1 MLRSKFVRALC
12 ALVCAFGAVTG
23 AHAQEDIAAQVL
35 ARLNQARADAGMP
48 ALTRSA
54 QLDAA
59 AQAHANDLRQNGVA
73 LGHRGSDGSTIKQRI
88 LGAGYASSLVGEN
101 WAAYRTL
108 EQIMTFWL
116 NDPPHRQNILDA
128 QFREIGIGV
137 AARASGGWIIV
148 TDFGAPENAPAR
160 AGPAAPAARA
170 PNKVRATPTRAKP
183 AAPKPTRAPTRKA
196 TPKPTRAPK
205 QAAPTP
211 TAEPTRVALAA
222 APPPTAPV
230 LLRARGRSAR
240 VVLHGRA
247 AGVSGV
253 NETKGDVLRMTL
265 GAALASGGFL
275 LFGIALVGQR
285 RRRAD
290 SDYG

>member
-1 MLRSKFVRALC
+1 MLRSKFVRALGV
-12 ALVCAFGAVTG
+12 LLCAFGAVTG
-23 AHAQEDIAAQVL
+23 AYAQEDIAAQVL
-35 ARLNQARADAGMP
+35 ARLNQARANVGLP

-59 AQAHANDLRQNGVA
+59 AQAHANDLLQNGVA

-108 EQIMTFWL
+108 DQIMTFWL

-128 QFREIGIGV
+128 QFRDIGIGV
-137 AARASGGWIIV
+137 AARAGGGWIVV
-148 TDFGAPENAPAR
+148 TDFGAPGNVPER
-160 AGPAAPAARA
+160 AGPAAPAASA
-170 PNKVRATPTRAKP
+170 PKKARATPTRAKP
-183 AAPKPTRAPTRKA
+183 AAPKPTRAPTRK
-196 TPKPTRAPK
+196 PTLKSTRVPK
-205 QAAPTP
+205 QIAPTP
-211 TAEPTRVALAA
+211 TPEPTRVALAA
-222 APPPTAPV
+222 APKPTAHV
-230 LLRARGRSAR
+230 LLRARGRAAR
-240 VVLHGRA
+240 VVLRGRA
-247 AGVSGV
+247 AGVSGA
-253 NETKGDVLRMTL
+253 NENKGDVLRMTL

-290 SDYG
+290 YDFG